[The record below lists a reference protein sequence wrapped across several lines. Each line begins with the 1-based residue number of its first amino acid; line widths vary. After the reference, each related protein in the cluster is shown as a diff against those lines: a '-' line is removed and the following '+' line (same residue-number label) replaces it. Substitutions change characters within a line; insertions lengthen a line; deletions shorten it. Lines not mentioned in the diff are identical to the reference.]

1 MAGDHPQTIPV
12 RPGAAALTLA
22 VLIPFVA
29 ALWKVE
35 PPFAD
40 DAFFEYYGRAI
51 AHGSRLYVD
60 LWDNK
65 LPGVY
70 LVNAVL
76 QSLFDAHYVVHAVA
90 QAAFDAASVLL
101 FAFILRRN
109 GIALWAPAA
118 LAFSVFV
125 SVLPPSFNTVENF
138 ALPFQLLA
146 VALWLDGRRVA
157 AGAALA
163 IAATF
168 WIPGAVLL
176 AAMLAAER
184 STKAR
189 VLVAAGFAG
198 MLIVFAV
205 AVPAWFGVPEIAD
218 VVRSWGPY
226 AASNAGGR
234 THAGGRLGAVSAA
247 YHGLVGSG
255 LGLLLALLAA
265 VARKRTTP
273 VQRFALVWL
282 ACALVAASAPGS
294 FYSHYFI
301 PAIPPC
307 ILAIAA
313 FGADRRVTV
322 QRAAFGVVVLFFAVQ
337 TAGSAVRYTAL
348 TRAYA
353 REQAAIGERV
363 RAIAGAHAVVS
374 IDDYAPA
381 IYLAADAVGEDA
393 ASLVPRG
400 LRSWAP
406 SLSRLPVLLVHGESA
421 TPFAVPHGAVDCGR
435 FGTWSLYALSEA
447 GAQVRA
453 RCIAAPQ
460 PKDRT
465 SRST

>member
-12 RPGAAALTLA
+12 RPGTAALILA

-35 PPFAD
+35 PPFSD
-40 DAFFEYYGRAI
+40 DALFEYYGRAI

-70 LVNAVL
+70 VVNAAL
-76 QSLFDAHYVVHAVA
+76 QALFDSRYVAHALA
-90 QAAFDAASVLL
+90 QAVFDAASVLL

-109 GIALWAPAA
+109 AVALWVPAVV
-118 LAFSVFV
+118 AFSVFA
-125 SVLPPSFNTVENF
+125 SVLPPTFNTVENF

-146 VALWLDGRRVA
+146 FALWSDGRRTA

-176 AAMLAAER
+176 IALLVGER
-184 STKAR
+184 ETRAR
-189 VLVAAGFAG
+189 VLAAAGFVG
-198 MLIVFAV
+198 MLIVYAV
-205 AVPAWFGVPEIAD
+205 ALVGWFGVREIAD
-218 VVRSWGPY
+218 LVQSWGPY
-226 AASNAGGR
+226 AATNAGGR
-234 THAGGRLGAVSAA
+234 THAGGRLGAASAA

-255 LGLLLALLAA
+255 MGILLALLAA
-265 VARKRTTP
+265 VVRKPTTP
-273 VQRFALVWL
+273 VGRLALVWL
-282 ACALVAASAPGS
+282 ACALVAATAPGS

-313 FGADRRVTV
+313 FGVDRRVTA
-322 QRAAFGVVVLFFAVQ
+322 QRAVFGLVAAFFAVQ
-337 TAGSAVRYTAL
+337 TAGSAVRDTSF
-348 TRAYA
+348 TRVRA
-353 REQAAIGERV
+353 REQAALGERI
-363 RAIAGAHAVVS
+363 RAIAGPHAVVV

-381 IYLAADAVGEDA
+381 IYLAADAVGGDA
-393 ASLVPRG
+393 ASLVPPG
-400 LRSWAP
+400 LRPAAP
-406 SLSRLPVLLVHGESA
+406 RPSTRPVLLVLSGSA
-421 TPFAVPHGAVDCGR
+421 VPFAVPRGALECGR
-435 FGTWSLYALSEA
+435 FGAWSLYALSEA

-453 RCIAAPQ
+453 RCVAARQ

>member
-1 MAGDHPQTIPV
+1 MRRIS
-12 RPGAAALTLA
+12 PGAAALTLA
-22 VLIPFVA
+22 VLIPFA
-29 ALWKVE
+29 AAPWKVE
-35 PPFAD
+35 PPFSD
-40 DAFFEYYGRAI
+40 DALFEYYGRAI

-70 LVNAVL
+70 LINAAL
-76 QSLFDAHYVVHAVA
+76 QAPFDGRYAAHALV
-90 QAAFDAASVLL
+90 QATFDAASVLL

-109 GIALWAPAA
+109 GLALWAPAA
-118 LAFSVFV
+118 VAFSVFV

-146 VALWLDGRRVA
+146 VALWSDGRRVA

-176 AAMLAAER
+176 VALLAAER
-184 STKAR
+184 GTKPR

-198 MLIVFAV
+198 TLIVYA
-205 AVPAWFGVPEIAD
+205 AAILAWFGVREIAD
-218 VVRSWGPY
+218 LIRSWGPY

-234 THAGGRLGAVSAA
+234 THAGGRLGAVAAA

-255 LGLLLALLAA
+255 LGILLAVLAA
-265 VARKRTTP
+265 VARKPTTP

-282 ACALVAASAPGS
+282 ACALVAATAPGS

-313 FGADRRVTV
+313 FGVERRVTV
-322 QRAAFGVVVLFFAVQ
+322 QRAAFGVVALFFAVR
-337 TAGSAVRYTAL
+337 TAGSAVLDTSL
-348 TRAYA
+348 TRVDAH
-353 REQAAIGERV
+353 EQAAIGERV
-363 RAIAGAHAVVS
+363 RAITGPHAVVR

-381 IYLAADAVGEDA
+381 IYLAADAVGEDP
-393 ASLVPRG
+393 ASLAPRG
-400 LRSWAP
+400 LHPSAP
-406 SLSRLPVLLVHGESA
+406 SPATRPVLLVHSA
-421 TPFAVPHGAVDCGR
+421 AAPFPVPRGAVECGR
-435 FGTWSLYALSEA
+435 FGAWSLYVLSEA
-447 GAQVRA
+447 AAGVRA
-453 RCIAAPQ
+453 RCVAAPR
-460 PKDRT
+460 PKDRAI
-465 SRST
+465 RST

>member
-1 MAGDHPQTIPV
+1 MRGI
-12 RPGAAALTLA
+12 RPGAAALALA
-22 VLIPFVA
+22 VLLPFA
-29 ALWKVE
+29 AAPWKVE
-35 PPFAD
+35 PPFSD
-40 DAFFEYYGRAI
+40 DALFEYYGRAI

-70 LVNAVL
+70 LVNAAL
-76 QSLFDAHYVVHAVA
+76 QALFDARYVVHAVV

-109 GIALWAPAA
+109 GLALWAPAA
-118 LAFSVFV
+118 LAFSAFV

-146 VALWLDGRRVA
+146 VALWSVGRRVA

-176 AAMLAAER
+176 VAMLAAER
-184 STKAR
+184 GTKPR

-198 MLIVFAV
+198 ALIVYA
-205 AVPAWFGVPEIAD
+205 AAILAWFGVREIAD
-218 VVRSWGPY
+218 LVRSWGPY

-234 THAGGRLGAVSAA
+234 TQTGGRLGAVSAA

-255 LGLLLALLAA
+255 LGILLALLAA
-265 VARKRTTP
+265 VARKPTTQL
-273 VQRFALVWL
+273 QRFALLWL

-313 FGADRRVTV
+313 FGTGHRVTV
-322 QRAAFGVVVLFFAVQ
+322 RQAAFGVLALFFVVQ
-337 TAGSAVRYTAL
+337 TTRSAVRDTSS
-348 TRAYA
+348 TRMYA
-353 REQAAIGERV
+353 DEQAAIGERV
-363 RAIAGAHAVVS
+363 RAIAGARAVVT

-381 IYLAADAVGEDA
+381 IYLTADAAGEDA
-393 ASLVPRG
+393 ASLVPHG
-400 LRSWAP
+400 LHPSAP
-406 SLSRLPVLLVHGESA
+406 NPATRPVLLVHSESA
-421 TPFAVPHGAVDCGR
+421 APFAVPRGAVACGR
-435 FGTWSLYALSEA
+435 FGAWSLYALSA
-447 GAQVRA
+447 AAAQVRA
-453 RCIAAPQ
+453 RCVASPQ
-460 PKDRT
+460 PNARAI
-465 SRST
+465 RSN